1 MTLSSEPEVI
11 ATGYQLVEGPR
22 ADGEG
27 GLYFT
32 DALGGGVYRWS
43 KDGVD
48 TIVPKRRGVGGLA
61 LHADGGVVVSGR
73 DVTHVS
79 PDGTNRLLFAA
90 PEGVTGFNDICA
102 TSNGSIL
109 AGGLRFMPFTCEDP
123 VPGAFWHVTA
133 PEQGENVLEDVE
145 WQASILERAEEP
157 EERHRLQAHAR
168 ASERDHSP
176 LRQPH
181 AEDDAVDRAVGQADA
196 ARQVV
201 AHVVDPARDAGLWCF
216 NDYSRGRVTIVS
228 GDQRRVVTTPSGE
241 ADGLA
246 FDIDGGVWVA
256 QPRAQSLVRIII
268 EDGTV
273 DQTIELPGV
282 QPASLAFDGDVLYV
296 TTIANDTRSGE
307 LLRMDAPIPGRR
319 HHHATI

>member
-1 MTLSSEPEVI
+1 MTTEPEVL

-27 GLYFT
+27 GVYFT

-43 KDGVD
+43 DDGVD

-90 PEGVTGFNDICA
+90 PEGVTGFNDISA
-102 TSNGSIL
+102 TSDGSIL
-109 AGGLRFMPFTCEDP
+109 AGGLRFLPFTGEDP
-123 VPGAFWHVTA
+123 VPGAFWHVTS
-133 PEQGENVLEDVE
+133 PEHAENVLEDVE
-145 WQASILERAEEP
+145 WP
-157 EERHRLQAHAR
+157 NG
-168 ASERDHSP
+168 
-176 LRQPH
+176 
-181 AEDDAVDRAVGQADA
+181 VG
-196 ARQVV
+196 
-201 AHVVDPARDAGLWCF
+201 DAGDDTWCF
-216 NDYSRGRVTIVS
+216 CDYSRGRVT
-228 GDQRRVVTTPSGE
+228 VVTCNDRNVLTTPSGE

-256 QPRAQSLVRIII
+256 QPRAQSLVRLIL
-268 EDGTV
+268 ETGKA

-296 TTIANDTRSGE
+296 TTIANETRSGE
-307 LLRMDAPIPGRR
+307 LLRLDAPIPGRR